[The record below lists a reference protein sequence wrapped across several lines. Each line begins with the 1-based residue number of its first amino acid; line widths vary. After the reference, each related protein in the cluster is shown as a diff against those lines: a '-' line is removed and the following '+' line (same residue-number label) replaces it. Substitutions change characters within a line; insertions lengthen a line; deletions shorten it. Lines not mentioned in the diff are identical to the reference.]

1 MFQLITLWVFLF
13 KGILFLGIL
22 YFPLTCWRR
31 FISFVFFVLVVSPVV
46 IIFLSLFGSSSD
58 MLEFSSG
65 VWWSFAICSFFT
77 PTDEETYWNLCGGRG
92 GREGLS
98 VGGNSYIVTVWEV
111 SFTKR
116 SLPDLQIGRDAGV
129 WNFGLGPLNYLREL
143 SSIWVG
149 PTGRTP
155 GCKLSESP
163 TTQLA
168 DLTWDL
174 VSRPASPLTLSFS
187 QKVPSLCRCPEPGA
201 HTSLEFYREY
211 KPFRL

>member
-1 MFQLITLWVFLF
+1 MFGDPLLSARFLH
-13 KGILFLGIL
+13 
-22 YFPLTCWRR
+22 RR
-31 FISFVFFVLVVSPVV
+31 MKKPIGTSV
-46 IIFLSLFGSSSD
+46 GQ
-58 MLEFSSG
+58 
-65 VWWSFAICSFFT
+65 
-77 PTDEETYWNLCGGRG
+77 
-92 GREGLS
+92 GRERRIICWWKFLYSYCLGSQLYQEIS
-98 VGGNSYIVTVWEV
+98 SNSA
-111 SFTKR
+111 
-116 SLPDLQIGRDAGV
+116 DAGV

-174 VSRPASPLTLSFS
+174 VSRPASLLTLSFS